1 MNLSPP
7 VYIIKFECCGSGV
20 SHKLEITVIVD
31 DLSEKNKPTFLID
44 TIDETG
50 KDFWAGSERDQA
62 SQHQRAEHFG
72 IGAGQ
77 SRRQ

>member
-50 KDFWAGSERDQA
+50 KDF
-62 SQHQRAEHFG
+62 
-72 IGAGQ
+72 
-77 SRRQ
+77 